1 MRSLASYAMRGR
13 RQAILTAF
21 VTGLVPLV
29 NLLTPALLGLVCL
42 RHGLREALQVAAW
55 AILPLAGWAMAG
67 DVTPLILAVG
77 VLALASMLHSTGR
90 WDITLVGAVLVGV
103 AAEMILRMRP
113 EFMAQILD
121 QLDTMMA
128 QNAGADAGSMPRED
142 LQVLL
147 YSLFGVVHMF
157 LAISMTVLARW
168 WQALLYNPG
177 GFRSEFHALRLP
189 PRMAMTLA
197 GLFLLASFGV
207 PVLAGWVLY
216 FVMPLF
222 FAGLA
227 LVHGLVGLKKLSGL
241 WLGAFYL
248 LLLSPVVAQLLTVAA
263 LFDSWYDFRKRVD
276 VSDE

>member
-1 MRSLASYAMRGR
+1 MRSLASYAMQGR
-13 RQAILTAF
+13 RQATLTAF

-29 NLLTPALLGLVCL
+29 NLLTPALLGLVLL
-42 RHGLREALQVAAW
+42 RHGPREALLISAW

-77 VLALASMLHSTGR
+77 VLALASTLRTTGR
-90 WDITLVGAVLVGV
+90 WDITLVGAVLIGV
-103 AAEMILRMRP
+103 AAEMVLRMRP
-113 EFMAQILD
+113 DFMAQVLD
-121 QLDTMMA
+121 RLDGMMV
-128 QNAGADAGSMPRED
+128 QDAGTVEPFARED
-142 LQVLL
+142 MQVLL

-157 LAISMTVLARW
+157 LAICLAMVARW

-177 GFRSEFHALRLP
+177 GFRQEFHGLRLP
-189 PRMAMTLA
+189 PRVAMPLA
-197 GLFLLASFGV
+197 GLFLAASFGV

-263 LFDSWYDFRKRVD
+263 LFDSWYDFRRRVEAT
-276 VSDE
+276 DE

>member
-1 MRSLASYAMRGR
+1 MRSLATYAMRGR

-21 VTGLVPLV
+21 VTGLIPLV

-42 RHGLREALQVAAW
+42 RHGPREALLVTAW

-67 DVTPLILAVG
+67 DVTPFILAAG
-77 VLALASMLHSTGR
+77 VLALAVTLRNTGR
-90 WDITLVGAVLVGV
+90 WNITLVGAVLIGV
-103 AAEMILRMRP
+103 ASEMVLRMRP
-113 EFMAQILD
+113 EFMAGILD
-121 QLDTMMA
+121 QLEGMMA
-128 QNAGADAGSMPRED
+128 ENAGSGEPYGRED
-142 LQVLL
+142 MQVLL

-157 LAISMTVLARW
+157 LAISLTMLARW

-177 GFRSEFHALRLP
+177 GFRQEFHGLRLP
-189 PRMAMTLA
+189 PRLAMTLA
-197 GLFLLASFGV
+197 ALFLAASFGV

-227 LVHGLVGLKKLSGL
+227 LVHGLVGLKRLSGL

-263 LFDSWYDFRKRVD
+263 LFDSWYDFRNRVEAT
-276 VSDE
+276 DE